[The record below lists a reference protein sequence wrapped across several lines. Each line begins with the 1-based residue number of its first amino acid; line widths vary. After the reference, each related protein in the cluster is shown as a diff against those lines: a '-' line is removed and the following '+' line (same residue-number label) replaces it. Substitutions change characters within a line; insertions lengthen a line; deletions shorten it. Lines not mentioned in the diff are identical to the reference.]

1 MNPVE
6 PLAAPQRQHLRYLL
20 EQGLPLASRPYRVL
34 AERIGAG
41 EDEVLEQVR
50 RWDEDGLFRR
60 FGVILHHR
68 ALGYTANAM
77 LVLDVAD
84 AEVDAVGRALA
95 HETIVSLCY
104 RRPRRLPMW
113 PYNLFC
119 MIHGQWN
126 ARSRPCWS
134 ATPCA
139 RHRTA
144 GCSAC
149 APTSSAAAATPRR
162 RPTWSAAMDE
172 FDRRLLNRLQHGLP
186 LEPHPYAL
194 LAAELDCRE
203 EDILRR
209 LDDLLDDGTLTRFGP
224 LFDIEPLGGAFTLAA
239 MSVPEARFE
248 EIAALLAGWPQVAHN
263 YRREHALNMWLV
275 VACDSPAEVAETL
288 ARLERESGLAVLD
301 LPKEATYHVGLHFP
315 L

>member
-1 MNPVE
+1 
-6 PLAAPQRQHLRYLL
+6 
-20 EQGLPLASRPYRVL
+20 
-34 AERIGAG
+34 
-41 EDEVLEQVR
+41 
-50 RWDEDGLFRR
+50 
-60 FGVILHHR
+60 
-68 ALGYTANAM
+68 
-77 LVLDVAD
+77 
-84 AEVDAVGRALA
+84 
-95 HETIVSLCY
+95 
-104 RRPRRLPMW
+104 
-113 PYNLFC
+113 
-119 MIHGQWN
+119 
-126 ARSRPCWS
+126 
-134 ATPCA
+134 
-139 RHRTA
+139 
-144 GCSAC
+144 
-149 APTSSAAAATPRR
+149 
-162 RPTWSAAMDE
+162 MDE

-248 EIAALLAGWPQVAHN
+248 EIAALPELPHACGLATAALLAGWPQVAPN